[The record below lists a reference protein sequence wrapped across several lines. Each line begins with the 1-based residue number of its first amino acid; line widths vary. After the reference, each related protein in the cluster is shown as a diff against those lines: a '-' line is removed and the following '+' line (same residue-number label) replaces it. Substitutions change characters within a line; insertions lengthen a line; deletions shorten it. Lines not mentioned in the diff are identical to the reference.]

1 MISVLVTGGGRG
13 IGRAIALRFAQ
24 SGAEVVACGRSAP
37 REALPPGMRFASCD
51 VADAA
56 QVKKLFAGLG
66 RLDVLVNNAGIGGEN
81 PLSAAADEDWHRII
95 ATNLT
100 GTYLCSKAAL
110 ALLPEG
116 SGRIVNIAS
125 VLGLR
130 GVPGATAYCAAK
142 HGVVGFTRALALEL
156 APRRITVNAV
166 CPSWVKTDMA
176 AARWREVGM
185 SEADAAATTPTG
197 RITTPEEVAAAVFYL
212 ASEDAGNIT
221 GQTLTLDGGS
231 TVSA

>member
-1 MISVLVTGGGRG
+1 MTHVLVTGGGRG
-13 IGRAIALRFAQ
+13 IGRAIASRFAAA
-24 SGAEVVACGRSAP
+24 GADVVICGRSRP
-37 REALPPGMRFASCD
+37 REKLPAGWRFVACD
-51 VADAA
+51 VADAG
-56 QVKKLFAGLG
+56 QVRALFAGLD

-81 PLSAAADEDWHRII
+81 RLDAGDDEDWHRII

-110 ALLPEG
+110 DLLPDET
-116 SGRIVNIAS
+116 GRILNIAS

-156 APRRITVNAV
+156 APRRITVNAI

-176 AARWREVGM
+176 EARWQKVGM
-185 SEADAAATTPTG
+185 SETDAAAQMPTG
-197 RITTPEEVAAAVFYL
+197 RITTPEEVAGAAFYL
-212 ASEDAGNIT
+212 ASAEAGNIT
-221 GQTLTLDGGS
+221 GQTLTLDGGAII
-231 TVSA
+231 SA